1 MTRAPDKP
9 SEIARRRRR
18 RKRRRRMGMKKAHT
32 KTTTSGEKP
41 KAEITREG

>member
-18 RKRRRRMGMKKAHT
+18 RKRRRRMGMKKAYT
-32 KTTTSGEKP
+32 KTTTSGKMP